1 METSSSSGQ
10 GFYGL
15 GIAPN
20 ILNILDKLGF
30 KTPTPIQEKAIPVGI
45 EGKDVMGLA
54 QTGTGKTL
62 AFGVPLIQAALAG
75 KHGLIIL
82 PTREL
87 ALQVQ
92 EMLNKV
98 GGPLGIRTALLVGG
112 ESNYRQVQAI
122 HRLPQIIIGT
132 PGRIMDHMQQ
142 KTLNLN
148 KTNMLV
154 LDEADRMLDMGFAPQ
169 LKRIMVGVPR
179 ERQTMLFSATMPQS
193 ILTLAQSYMKLP
205 LRIEIAPSGTTIDKI
220 TQELYFISKP
230 DKSRL
235 LEKLLYEYRGSVLVF
250 SRTKHGAKKIAAS
263 VRALGHTA
271 AELHANRSLSQ
282 RREALDG
289 FKNGKYRVLVA
300 TDIAARGIDVKG
312 IELVINYDLP
322 DNAEDYVHRIGRTGR
337 AGAAG
342 HAISFATPDQRGD
355 VYGIEHLT
363 RTKLPL
369 SKTPELPPA
378 RAEAYVPRE
387 REFTPYRGR
396 GGAGAASSHSSYS
409 HSSTSSYGARTPH
422 SGGASSLRRPAF
434 NRPAYGSSKPA
445 FGAGAGAGA
454 SRSAY
459 APRPAFGGGPRP
471 TGASHSA
478 YASRPA
484 SSSSGSAPTR
494 RPFHK
499 PGGFGGPR
507 RPRSGSSSTSRYPRR

>member
-1 METSSSSGQ
+1 
-10 GFYGL
+10 
-15 GIAPN
+15 
-20 ILNILDKLGF
+20 LN
-30 KTPTPIQEKAIPVGI
+30 
-45 EGKDVMGLA
+45 
-54 QTGTGKTL
+54 
-62 AFGVPLIQAALAG
+62 
-75 KHGLIIL
+75 
-82 PTREL
+82 
-87 ALQVQ
+87 
-92 EMLNKV
+92 N
-98 GGPLGIRTALLVGG
+98 
-112 ESNYRQVQAI
+112 
-122 HRLPQIIIGT
+122 
-132 PGRIMDHMQQ
+132 
-142 KTLNLN
+142 
-148 KTNMLV
+148 TNMLV
-154 LDEADRMLDMGFAPQ
+154 LDEADRMLDRGFAPQ

-179 ERQTMLFSATMPQS
+179 ERQTMLFSATMPQG
-193 ILTLAQSYMKLP
+193 ILSLAQSYMKLP

-235 LEKLLYEYRGSVLVF
+235 LEKLLYDYRGSVLVF

-355 VYGIEHLT
+355 IYGIERLT

-378 RAEAYVPRE
+378 RAEQYIPRE
-387 REFTPYRGR
+387 PFTPYHGR
-396 GGAGAASSHSSYS
+396 P
-409 HSSTSSYGARTPH
+409 GARPAY
-422 SGGASSLRRPAF
+422 SGGGSSSSSRRPAF
-434 NRPAYGSSKPA
+434 NRPAYGSSKPSYGTSTA
-445 FGAGAGAGA
+445 
-454 SRSAY
+454 
-459 APRPAFGGGPRP
+459 RPSYG
-471 TGASHSA
+471 
-478 YASRPA
+478 SRPA
-484 SSSSGSAPTR
+484 YGAKPYGGASSRPTPSASSGSASMR

-499 PGGFGGPR
+499 SGGFGGPR
-507 RPRSGSSSTSRYPRR
+507 RPRSGSSSTSRYPKR